1 MSNFYIGQKVVCV
14 WGCWQ
19 PSAYREDM
27 PVKGRVYTVRDKK
40 IFPEGSVGIHL
51 KEILNQPRRYDEV
64 FCEAYFNVCRFRPL
78 VTRPTSIEIFRSL
91 LTNSE
96 QENRRQLEV
105 KEHERAETALFDPF
119 TETPW
124 QRPFQ

>member
-1 MSNFYIGQKVVCV
+1 MSNFYIGQRVVCV
-14 WGCWQ
+14 RSGWDRGVGEK
-19 PSAYREDM
+19 Y
-27 PVKGRVYTVRDKK
+27 PVKGRVYTVRDKL
-40 IFPEGSVGIHL
+40 IGSYGSLVIRLVEVVNEPSQYRDRYAEVAFPSGM
-51 KEILNQPRRYDEV
+51 
-64 FCEAYFNVCRFRPL
+64 FRPV

-91 LTNSE
+91 LTNTE